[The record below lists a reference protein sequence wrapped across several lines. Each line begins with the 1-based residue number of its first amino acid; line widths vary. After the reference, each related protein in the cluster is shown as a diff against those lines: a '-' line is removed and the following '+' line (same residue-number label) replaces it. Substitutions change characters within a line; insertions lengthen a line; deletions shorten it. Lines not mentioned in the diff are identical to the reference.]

1 MPAQKR
7 KNLRDAIVDEALK
20 IIDETGVESL
30 SLREVARRL
39 GTSHQAPYKHFPSR
53 DHILAE
59 VLSRAYG
66 DFAAFLD
73 DRPKTGD
80 SYTDLG
86 AMGLRYFEYARAH
99 PLHYRL
105 MFNTP
110 PPDPAAHPEMMDQA
124 RHAFSLLRDAIA
136 DLPLQHGDPDAPG
149 AAELDALFVWST
161 IHGLVSILHSDLIGC
176 LQIPPDALAQAIPR
190 VLMRLSLALEEAEPA
205 PTSSG
210 TLQSDP

>member
-1 MPAQKR
+1 MPKPQR
-7 KNLRDAIVDEALK
+7 RNLRDAIVDEALT
-20 IIDETGVESL
+20 IIEESGVEGL

-39 GTSHQAPYKHFPSR
+39 GTSHQAPYKHFSSR

-59 VLSRAYG
+59 VLARTYG
-66 DFAAFLD
+66 DFATFLD
-73 DRPKTGD
+73 DRPKTGHA
-80 SYTDLG
+80 YTDLG
-86 AMGLRYFEYARAH
+86 AMGQRYFEYARQH

-110 PPDPAAHPEMMDQA
+110 LPAPADHPGMMEKA

-161 IHGLVSILHSDLIGC
+161 IHGLVSILHSDVLET
-176 LQIPPDALAQAIPR
+176 LEIPPQALMQAIPR
-190 VLMRLSLALEEAEPA
+190 ILMRLSLALEET
-205 PTSSG
+205 PT
-210 TLQSDP
+210 

>member
-1 MPAQKR
+1 MPASRHKS
-7 KNLRDAIVDEALK
+7 LRDAVVDEALK
-20 IIDETGVESL
+20 IIESSGVEGL

-59 VLSRAYG
+59 VVARAYA

-105 MFNTP
+105 MFSTP
-110 PPDPAAHPEMMDQA
+110 LPDPAAHPEMMDKA

-136 DLPLQHGDPDAPG
+136 DLPLQQGDPEAPG
-149 AAELDALFVWST
+149 AAALDALFVWST
-161 IHGLVSILHSDLIGC
+161 IHGLVSILHSDLLGS
-176 LQIPPDALAQAIPR
+176 LEIPPDTLGQAIPR
-190 VLMRLSLALEEAEPA
+190 VLMRLSLALEETEPSH
-205 PTSSG
+205 PG
-210 TLQSDP
+210 TA

>member
-1 MPAQKR
+1 MPTSRR

-20 IIDETGVESL
+20 IIDESGVEGL

-59 VLSRAYG
+59 VLSRAYD
-66 DFAAFLD
+66 DFATFLD
-73 DRPKTGD
+73 ERPKTGD
-80 SYTDLG
+80 AYTDLG
-86 AMGLRYFEYARAH
+86 AMGLRYFEYAREH

-110 PPDPAAHPEMMDQA
+110 LPTPADHPGMMEKA

-136 DLPLQHGDPDAPG
+136 ELPLQHGDPDAPG

-161 IHGLVSILHSDLIGC
+161 IHGLVSILHSDVLET
-176 LQIPPDALAQAIPR
+176 LEIPPHALTQAIPR
-190 VLMRLSLALEEAEPA
+190 ILMRLSLALEEEPENA
-205 PTSSG
+205 
-210 TLQSDP
+210 